1 LSCKQKGE
9 TGTDAELYLSLLI
22 LGEIGRTTWVVIV
35 LSVAYRLTRQATYS
49 DVSQAADVYQAIL
62 KLFAASSEQIKS
74 AAAFAAGE

>member
-1 LSCKQKGE
+1 
-9 TGTDAELYLSLLI
+9 
-22 LGEIGRTTWVVIV
+22 VVIA
-35 LSVAYRLTRQATYS
+35 LSVAYRLTRQATHS